1 MQKKSLYIPKSI
13 TDIDQNMTTQEGNQV
28 SNTGGASGKKALSV
42 PQIRPVFSYATQEG
56 GLILVYVFETSVSK
70 IAVVAFDDGYSEEAY
85 AVSAI
90 NNANI
95 GISLVYSAIESFEQL
110 SPNTPNP
117 FRQLTGN
124 KQKMRQLNDLLA
136 SIFWGE

>member
-1 MQKKSLYIPKSI
+1 MP
-13 TDIDQNMTTQEGNQV
+13 TQEGTLAG
-28 SNTGGASGKKALSV
+28 SNTGGASESV
-42 PQIRPVFSYATQEG
+42 PQIRPVFSFYAEG
-56 GLILVYVFETSVSK
+56 SGLILVYVFDTGVSK
-70 IAVVAFDDGYSEEAY
+70 MAIATLDDGYNEEPY